1 MSTELTAGTLKIHG
15 LPEDSPTPHAAEGIK
30 YYSEEDQPKIT
41 KCVEDCIQHK
51 QPYDDIFGFY
61 PKGGGK
67 IWVRAN
73 GLPVTNDKG
82 ELRELVGTFQ
92 DVTNQVKLLEDFE
105 EHSTWLNSIIQ
116 NAPGMVYQYK
126 VNADR
131 KTDFPFIS
139 KQVME
144 IYEIE
149 PEELKEN
156 PDLLMAMV
164 HPEGL
169 LGLQEAIAESA
180 AKMSQFEW
188 QGRLISKSG
197 VIKTIYARS
206 IPRRLVDGSLLFD
219 GIMIDVS
226 SRVRLEQ
233 DLEHERDR
241 LIHASKLASI
251 GELAAGVGHEINN
264 PLMIIRGHLD
274 LFQRSLEMDKPIKPQ
289 TLSKVRDAVSRIA
302 EIVNGLRVYARQDDA
317 STDNLRVASV
327 VTKTTSLVGEIYQK
341 DGIRLN
347 FECDDEN
354 LFVEASEGRLQQV
367 LMNLLGNAR
376 DAVIGR
382 SRPEITIK
390 TKSYSDSVVIEVQ
403 DNGCGIN
410 QEKKDKVFESF
421 FTTKPVGQGTGMG
434 LSISS
439 ELVKNMGGD
448 ISLESEEGKGT
459 SFFVTLPAAK
469 AENVVSM
476 QAEHSTVLEDL
487 QVSVLILD
495 DEEGVREVLEI
506 LLEDLG
512 MSVKTSGS
520 GEEALAMMQTHSF
533 DIVFTD
539 LKKPGM
545 LGDQF
550 IENARAKGFD
560 DSNFVVITG
569 GVEQAVLDSLR
580 SQGFPILLKPVA
592 MEDVT
597 EVLRERAKFHVA

>member
-1 MSTELTAGTLKIHG
+1 
-15 LPEDSPTPHAAEGIK
+15 
-30 YYSEEDQPKIT
+30 
-41 KCVEDCIQHK
+41 
-51 QPYDDIFGFY
+51 
-61 PKGGGK
+61 
-67 IWVRAN
+67 
-73 GLPVTNDKG
+73 
-82 ELRELVGTFQ
+82 
-92 DVTNQVKLLEDFE
+92 
-105 EHSTWLNSIIQ
+105 
-116 NAPGMVYQYK
+116 
-126 VNADR
+126 
-131 KTDFPFIS
+131 
-139 KQVME
+139 
-144 IYEIE
+144 
-149 PEELKEN
+149 
-156 PDLLMAMV
+156 
-164 HPEGL
+164 
-169 LGLQEAIAESA
+169 
-180 AKMSQFEW
+180 
-188 QGRLISKSG
+188 
-197 VIKTIYARS
+197 
-206 IPRRLVDGSLLFD
+206 
-219 GIMIDVS
+219 
-226 SRVRLEQ
+226 
-233 DLEHERDR
+233 
-241 LIHASKLASI
+241 
-251 GELAAGVGHEINN
+251 
-264 PLMIIRGHLD
+264 
-274 LFQRSLEMDKPIKPQ
+274 
-289 TLSKVRDAVSRIA
+289 
-302 EIVNGLRVYARQDDA
+302 
-317 STDNLRVASV
+317 
-327 VTKTTSLVGEIYQK
+327 
-341 DGIRLN
+341 
-347 FECDDEN
+347 
-354 LFVEASEGRLQQV
+354 
-367 LMNLLGNAR
+367 MNLLGNAR

-539 LKKPGM
+539 LKMPGM

-580 SQGFPILLKPVA
+580 SQGFPILLKPFA